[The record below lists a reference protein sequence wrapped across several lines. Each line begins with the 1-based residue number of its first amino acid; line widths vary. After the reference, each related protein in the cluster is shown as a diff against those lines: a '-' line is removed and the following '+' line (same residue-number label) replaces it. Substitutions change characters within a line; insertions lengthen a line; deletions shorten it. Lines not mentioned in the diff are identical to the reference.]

1 VPPWEA
7 MEQMN
12 ADLIQQKQ
20 AEELRDLKADLL
32 DDCYEPTIAWELDG
46 SIVYWNGAAEELYGF
61 SSAQAV
67 GGSVH
72 WLLHTVFP
80 IPLEDVVRQLE
91 SQNSW
96 SGELTHVTRE
106 GLGMCV
112 ETHLKLIR
120 LPKRRALV
128 LQSDRDIGVY
138 KQAESAMRQVYEEL
152 EKRVEER
159 THQLEAANKEL
170 ESFSYSVSHDLRA
183 PLRGLAGFARILTMD
198 YAGKMLD
205 ERALDL
211 MRRMTALVTRMG
223 QLIED
228 LLKLSQVSRTPIH
241 PQSLDVSGM
250 TTAILGDLS
259 ARDPERTVNIQIEPG
274 LTAVADSGLLRAVF
288 ENLLGNAW
296 KFTGKT
302 AAPQITV
309 GVSGADGEAPA
320 YFVEDNGAGF
330 DMEFADQLFA
340 PFQRLHDA
348 SEFEGTGVG
357 LATVQR
363 IIHRHGGRIWAE
375 SSPGH
380 GAKFLFT
387 LGLEGL
393 SKRKKTTNDSHGA

>member
-61 SSAQAV
+61 SSEQAV

-72 WLLHTVFP
+72 WLLHTAFP

-274 LTAVADSGLLRAVF
+274 LTAVADAGLLRAVF